1 MKMKKILTTL
11 MAMLALFTLVA
22 CSKGNDEKF
31 PTDLNKLMDA
41 VYAGL
46 DDEVP
51 STRREKVTADNVEYY
66 LGLSECNF
74 EEALASEPDMR
85 SIAHSVVLVK
95 AKSASDIDALKKEIS
110 EKLNPNKWVCVGVAE
125 IKMASHD
132 NILLVVM
139 DDEVGDKMIENF
151 NNLSK

>member
-1 MKMKKILTTL
+1 MKKILTTL
-11 MAMLALFTLVA
+11 MATLALFMLVG
-22 CSKGNDEKF
+22 CSNDKEF
-31 PTDLNKLMDA
+31 PTDLNKLMDE

-74 EEALASEPDMR
+74 EEALASEPDMS

-95 AKSASDIDALKKEIS
+95 VKSASDIDALKKEIS
-110 EKLNPNKWVCVGVAE
+110 ENLNPNKWICVGVEE

>member
-1 MKMKKILTTL
+1 MLFRAKTRWIPRISNRECEDTT
-11 MAMLALFTLVA
+11 
-22 CSKGNDEKF
+22 D
-31 PTDLNKLMDA
+31 
-41 VYAGL
+41 
-46 DDEVP
+46 
-51 STRREKVTADNVEYY
+51 
-66 LGLSECNF
+66 
-74 EEALASEPDMR
+74 EALASEPDMS

-110 EKLNPNKWVCVGVAE
+110 ENLNPNKWICVGVEE

>member
-1 MKMKKILTTL
+1 MKKILTTL
-11 MAMLALFTLVA
+11 MAMFALFTLVA

-31 PTDLNKLMDA
+31 PTDLDKLMDA
-41 VYAGL
+41 VY
-46 DDEVP
+46 EVP

-74 EEALASEPDMR
+74 EEALASEPDMS

-110 EKLNPNKWVCVGVAE
+110 ENLNPNKWICVGVEE

>member
-1 MKMKKILTTL
+1 M
-11 MAMLALFTLVA
+11 
-22 CSKGNDEKF
+22 
-31 PTDLNKLMDA
+31 
-41 VYAGL
+41 
-46 DDEVP
+46 
-51 STRREKVTADNVEYY
+51 
-66 LGLSECNF
+66 GLSECNF
-74 EEALASEPDMR
+74 EEALASELDMS

>member
-1 MKMKKILTTL
+1 MKKILTTL
-11 MAMLALFTLVA
+11 MATLALFMLVA
-22 CSKGNDEKF
+22 CSNDKEF
-31 PTDLNKLMDA
+31 PTDLNKLMDE

-74 EEALASEPDMR
+74 EEALASEPDMS

-110 EKLNPNKWVCVGVAE
+110 ENLNPNKWICVGVEE

>member
-1 MKMKKILTTL
+1 MKKILTTL
-11 MAMLALFTLVA
+11 MATLALFMLVG
-22 CSKGNDEKF
+22 CSNDKEF
-31 PTDLNKLMDA
+31 PTDLNKLMDE

-74 EEALASEPDMR
+74 EEALASEPDMS

-95 AKSASDIDALKKEIS
+95 VKSASDIDALKEEIS
-110 EKLNPNKWVCVGVAE
+110 ENLNPNKWICVGVEE